1 MFDEFV
7 NQLIAVAVVM
17 VVGRIFFMQKSV
29 WSKALGGIA
38 YITALYMAL
47 QSPTILAFVCA
58 IFVMTVAARL
68 VSKRCKIRKES
79 KERER
84 GDVHVH
90 NYNYPP
96 R

>member
-7 NQLIAVAVVM
+7 NQLIAVSVIM
-17 VVGRIFFMQKSV
+17 VVGRIFWMQKPF
-29 WSKALGGIA
+29 WSKAFGGIA
-38 YITALYMAL
+38 YVAALYMAL
-47 QSPTILAFVCA
+47 QSPTILALVCA
-58 IFVMTVAARL
+58 IIVMTVAAKFVAR
-68 VSKRCKIRKES
+68 RRKIRKES